1 MPAAGRSWSLG
12 ALAALVAFAF
22 SWVPSYWADEV
33 ATVRAARLPPAELL
47 EFTTRYVDAGHTVYY
62 IALHYWSALFGF
74 SEAATRGFS
83 ALGVGVA
90 VALTALIGQRLARP
104 RLALAAGAL
113 LALMPRLTWAGTEA
127 RSYAWTAALA
137 AAVWLLLLIALDRG
151 GWWWVALGAAA
162 ALSVAV
168 FLLIA
173 TLLIAQLLFVLLG
186 SRRRAWLPLV
196 VTWAAA
202 LAAASPVLL
211 MGWLERSQIA
221 WIGPKGAFTPWTVL
235 VEPAGELAWA
245 YSFAVWIVLIVA
257 AARWRRVLRAGSGW
271 LLLAGCWVVVPFAV
285 TITASLIGS
294 PVFTSRYLTFAMPG
308 LALALAAA
316 LAALGT
322 RRVVASVAIALVLL
336 ALPAYVGQRLPF
348 AKPRES
354 DLRLVAQTVQAHA
367 GAGDAILFAPGRA
380 RESLFAY
387 PQYYRGMVDIAVKTP
402 FPASGSFSDRT
413 VPLADRAARLAGIR
427 TVILVIPRHG
437 TPCTQT
443 RDAAAL
449 RAHGFTPTDGYPTHR
464 EVVCRFEHAGNG
476 G

>member
-1 MPAAGRSWSLG
+1 
-12 ALAALVAFAF
+12 
-22 SWVPSYWADEV
+22 
-33 ATVRAARLPPAELL
+33 
-47 EFTTRYVDAGHTVYY
+47 
-62 IALHYWSALFGF
+62 
-74 SEAATRGFS
+74 
-83 ALGVGVA
+83 
-90 VALTALIGQRLARP
+90 
-104 RLALAAGAL
+104 
-113 LALMPRLTWAGTEA
+113 
-127 RSYAWTAALA
+127 
-137 AAVWLLLLIALDRG
+137 
-151 GWWWVALGAAA
+151 
-162 ALSVAV
+162 
-168 FLLIA
+168 
-173 TLLIAQLLFVLLG
+173 
-186 SRRRAWLPLV
+186 
-196 VTWAAA
+196 
-202 LAAASPVLL
+202 
-211 MGWLERSQIA
+211 
-221 WIGPKGAFTPWTVL
+221 
-235 VEPAGELAWA
+235 
-245 YSFAVWIVLIVA
+245 
-257 AARWRRVLRAGSGW
+257 
-271 LLLAGCWVVVPFAV
+271 VPFAV

-437 TPCTQT
+437 TPCTQP

-449 RAHGFTPTDGYPTHR
+449 RAHGFTPIDRYPTHR
-464 EVVCRFEHAGNG
+464 EVVCRFERTGNG